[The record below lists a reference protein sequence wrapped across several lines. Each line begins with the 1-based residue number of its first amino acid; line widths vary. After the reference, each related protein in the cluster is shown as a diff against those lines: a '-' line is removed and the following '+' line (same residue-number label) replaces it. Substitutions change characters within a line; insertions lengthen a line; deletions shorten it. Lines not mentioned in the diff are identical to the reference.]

1 MARRSA
7 NCEMMVRAAIKAARG
22 LVRDFGEVEQLQVS
36 LKGPADFVSNADRRA
51 ERILKEELKRARPEL
66 DLQQRQGRALL
77 WDKTVNRELQDE
89 FRAGRVAQQ
98 AYVYYAYSDSK

>member
-1 MARRSA
+1 MSLARLFQRPHYQSDA
-7 NCEMMVRAAIKAARG
+7 T
-22 LVRDFGEVEQLQVS
+22 DFI
-36 LKGPADFVSNADRRA
+36 D
-51 ERILKEELKRARPEL
+51 ELKRARPEL

-98 AYVYYAYSDSK
+98 AYVYYAYSDSL